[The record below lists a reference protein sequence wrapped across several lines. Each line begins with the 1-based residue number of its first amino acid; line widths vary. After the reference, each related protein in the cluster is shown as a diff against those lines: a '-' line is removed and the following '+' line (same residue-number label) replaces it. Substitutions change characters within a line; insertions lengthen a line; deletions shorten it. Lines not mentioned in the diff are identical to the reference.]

1 MRLKTGLVFGTL
13 GAVMTCVL
21 MERADVI
28 PVVIGFASGFVCAQ
42 IVEEPLRELSLH
54 CRASGTTRWLIT
66 LPFYV
71 LSSALRMCIGVIS
84 GNIPEPQIVK
94 VPVRPGLS
102 KGARWLVSNSVTLTP
117 GTITL
122 EADEEN
128 YTVLFIPGSNDDPHN
143 IASPFESSLCG
154 REESDER

>member
-1 MRLKTGLVFGTL
+1 MRLKTGLVFGIL

-28 PVVIGFASGFVCAQ
+28 PVVIGFASGFV
-42 IVEEPLRELSLH
+42 
-54 CRASGTTRWLIT
+54 
-66 LPFYV
+66 
-71 LSSALRMCIGVIS
+71 GVIS
-84 GNIPEPQIVK
+84 GNIPEPQIAK

-128 YTVLFIPGSNDDPHN
+128 YTVLFIPQPNDDPHN
-143 IASPFESSLCG
+143 IARPFESSLCG
-154 REESDER
+154 QEGSDER